1 MKVMGR
7 IETRFK
13 ELKEKGEKALIA
25 YIMAGDPSLSAT
37 SRLVLDLEEA
47 GADIVELG
55 VPFSD
60 PVADGPTIQRA
71 AGRAIGKGANL
82 RKIISLV
89 QKLRKKTSIPIILMT
104 YYNPVLHYGEQQF
117 INDAVSAGVDG
128 IIIPDLIPDEGEYL
142 IHLCRGNG
150 LDTVFL
156 LAPTSTPERVE
167 IVSRSCTGFLYY
179 VSITGI
185 TGAKL
190 MLARGIKKRIKE
202 ISKISGMPVAV
213 GFGVSTP
220 EEAADIA
227 AVSDGVI
234 VGSAIVKRIEE
245 GKDIR
250 PFVASLKKPLKKN
263 IKKPLKN
270 ALRGKE
276 KNR

>member
-1 MKVMGR
+1 MGR
-7 IETRFK
+7 IESKFK
-13 ELKEKGEKALIA
+13 ELKAKGEKALIA

-71 AGRAIGKGANL
+71 AGRAIDKGANL

-117 INDAVSAGVDG
+117 VTDAVSAGVDG
-128 IIIPDLIPDEGEYL
+128 IIVPDLIPDEGEDL
-142 IHLCRGNG
+142 IHLCRGSG
-150 LDTVFL
+150 LDTIFL
-156 LAPTSTPERVE
+156 LAPTSTPERVDV
-167 IVSRSCTGFLYY
+167 VSRSCTGFLYY

-185 TGAKL
+185 TGSKL
-190 MLARGIKKRIKE
+190 TLARGIKKRIKE

-213 GFGVSTP
+213 GFGVSNAND
-220 EEAADIA
+220 AANVATIA
-227 AVSDGVI
+227 DGVI

-245 GKDIR
+245 GEDIR
-250 PFVASLKKPLKKN
+250 PFVASLKKSL
-263 IKKPLKN
+263 KKPLKN
-270 ALRGKE
+270 ALRSKGE
-276 KNR
+276 K